1 MNGFESLLVCS
12 GDGVIHVLDLL
23 DGLHRSKDLLSA
35 DLHVIGD
42 VTKYSGLDKEAFVSM
57 SGPAGEEL
65 GPLLLARV
73 NITQD
78 LTIKELYRHACIEY
92 SIIAFKE

>member
-1 MNGFESLLVCS
+1 MSLLVCS

-42 VTKYSGLDKEAFVSM
+42 VTKYSGLHKEAFVSM

-78 LTIKELYRHACIEY
+78 LTIKELYRQACIEY